1 MPLLAA
7 THVLGQGR
15 PARIAFLGAG
25 SAAGYRI
32 HTDALRAGLKELGYV
47 EGKTVLLEYRWAEG
61 KLDRLP
67 ALAAELVRN
76 RVDVIVTHGTPATRA
91 AKDATRDIPI
101 VVAAVGDALVTG
113 LVGSLARP
121 GGNVT
126 GSTFFST
133 QLVAKRIELLKTAMP
148 QAARIGVTFNPD
160 NPIQV
165 KPLGEGLDSA
175 SASLKVAIERTP
187 VRSLAELE
195 TALDAFAAARV
206 EAVVFH
212 EEPMH
217 LVHAARLVER
227 ATRHRVATIGP
238 LEFAPVGALMA
249 YGVHLP
255 DLYRRAAFFVDKIL
269 KGAKP
274 GDIPVE
280 QASRFHFVIN
290 LATARAIGV
299 PIPPHLIPR
308 ADRVIE

>member
-1 MPLLAA
+1 LYVSL
-7 THVLGQGR
+7 
-15 PARIAFLGAG
+15 
-25 SAAGYRI
+25 
-32 HTDALRAGLKELGYV
+32 TDALSAGLNVLGYV
-47 EGKTVLLEYRWAEG
+47 EGKNIVLDYRWAEG
-61 KLDRLP
+61 MADRLP
-67 ALAAELVRN
+67 ILAAELVRN
-76 RVDVIVTHGTPATRA
+76 RVDVIVTHGTPAARA
-91 AKDATRDIPI
+91 AKGATRDIPI

-113 LVGSLARP
+113 LVETLARP
-121 GGNVT
+121 GGNIT

-133 QLVAKRIELLKTAMP
+133 QLVAKRIELVKTAMP
-148 QAARIGVTFNPD
+148 QAARVGVTFNPD
-160 NPIQV
+160 NPTQV
-165 KPLGEGLDSA
+165 KPLGEGLDGA
-175 SASLKVAIERTP
+175 AASLKVTIERTP

-206 EAVVFH
+206 EAIVFH

-217 LVHAARLVER
+217 LVNATRLVER
-227 ATRHRVATIGP
+227 ATRHRMATIGP
-238 LEFAPVGALMA
+238 LEFTGAGALMA

-255 DLYRRAAFFVDKIL
+255 ELYRRAAFFVDRIL

-299 PIPPHLIPR
+299 SIPAHLIPR